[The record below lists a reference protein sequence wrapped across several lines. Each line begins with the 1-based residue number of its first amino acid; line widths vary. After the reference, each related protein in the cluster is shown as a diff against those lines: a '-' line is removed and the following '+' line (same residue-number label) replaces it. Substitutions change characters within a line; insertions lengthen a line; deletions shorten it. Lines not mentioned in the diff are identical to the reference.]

1 MRLRVCW
8 LVSLVAAER
17 RRKRQRAKA
26 GWGILQISI
35 LTLFSEAR
43 LTAIPRFVAAVCL
56 SFTIAVGHVALHA
69 QDEKTDD
76 AKAEH
81 KDDKPVPVPPE
92 SAVVTHHE
100 WKAAGAPVA
109 YTATAGNLVIHDD
122 DDKPYGSVFYV
133 AYTKDSV
140 ADAGTRPITFL
151 YNGGPGAATIW
162 LHMGSVGPMRVVTS
176 SPDATGSAPYKLV
189 PNEYSLLGKTDLVFI
204 DAVGTG
210 FSKPVGKATEKDFA
224 GTDEDIK
231 AFERFIERYI
241 TVNKRWNSPKYLMGE
256 SYGTTRSAALAD
268 ALQEKG
274 IELNGVVLIS
284 SILNYGV
291 LLPGYDTNPI
301 VYLPSYAAIAW
312 FHNKLAQ
319 KPADLKSFLEEVR
332 RYARGPYAEALAQ
345 GDVLPEAEKDAVAQK
360 LSAYTGL
367 SVDYLKQ
374 TNLRINPSRFRKE
387 LLRGEREIMGRY
399 DARFEGTD
407 VDAAGEAPAYD
418 PSDTGISGAF
428 VAAFHEYLARDLNDP
443 TADTYYVSGPKVNES
458 WNWKHKVPGRGSPLQ
473 LPYVAGDLADAM
485 RKNPKLKVFS
495 ANGYFDLATPF
506 FSTEYDLDHMY
517 LEPALRSNVEFG
529 YYPAGHMIY
538 LNLEALKEFR
548 EDMNRFYTET
558 VVSP

>member
-1 MRLRVCW
+1 LPGISR
-8 LVSLVAAER
+8 SL
-17 RRKRQRAKA
+17 
-26 GWGILQISI
+26 
-35 LTLFSEAR
+35 
-43 LTAIPRFVAAVCL
+43 AAVCL
-56 SFTIAVGHVALHA
+56 SCTIAFGHLALHA
-69 QDEKTDD
+69 QDEKKDEGKT
-76 AKAEH
+76 EH
-81 KDDKPVPVPPE
+81 KDEKQTPVPPE
-92 SAVVTHHE
+92 SAAVTHHE
-100 WKAAGAPVA
+100 WKAAGTPVA

-140 ADAGTRPITFL
+140 AEEGTRPITFL

-162 LHMGSVGPMRVVTS
+162 LHMGSVGPMRVVTA

-210 FSKPVGKATEKDFA
+210 FSKPVGKATEKEFA
-224 GTDEDIK
+224 GTDQDVT

-241 TVNKRWNSPKYLMGE
+241 TLNKRWNSPKYLMGE

-274 IELNGVVLIS
+274 IELNGVVLVS

-291 LLPGYDTNPI
+291 RVPGYDTEPV

-319 KPADLKSFLEEVR
+319 KPADLKSFLDEVR

-345 GDVLPEAEKDAVAQK
+345 GDALPAAEKDAVAQK
-360 LSAYTGL
+360 LSACTGL

-387 LLRGEREIMGRY
+387 LLRGEREVLGRY

-407 VDAAGEAPAYD
+407 IDAAGETPGYD
-418 PSDTGISGAF
+418 PSDTGIAGAF
-428 VAAFHEYLARDLNDP
+428 IAAFHDYLAHDLNDT
-443 TADTYYVSGPKVNES
+443 TADTYYVSGPKVNDS
-458 WNWKHKVPGRGSPLQ
+458 WDWKHKVPGGRGRPMQ

-538 LNLEALKEFR
+538 LNVEALKEYR
-548 EDMNRFYTET
+548 DDMNRFYAET
-558 VVSP
+558 TH

>member
-1 MRLRVCW
+1 LTVISR
-8 LVSLVAAER
+8 SLGAV
-17 RRKRQRAKA
+17 
-26 GWGILQISI
+26 G
-35 LTLFSEAR
+35 LTL
-43 LTAIPRFVAAVCL
+43 AITLCSV
-56 SFTIAVGHVALHA
+56 SMHA
-69 QDEKTDD
+69 QEEKKDE

-81 KDDKPVPVPPE
+81 KEEKQTPVPPE
-92 SAVVTHHE
+92 SAVTTHHE
-100 WKAAGAPVA
+100 WKAAGTSVA

-122 DDKPYGSVFYV
+122 DDKAYGSVFYV
-133 AYTKDSV
+133 AYTQDG
-140 ADAGTRPITFL
+140 ANEGTRPITFL
-151 YNGGPGAATIW
+151 YNGGPGSSTIW
-162 LHMGSVGPMRVVTS
+162 LHMGSVGPVRVVTA
-176 SPDATGSAPYKLV
+176 SPDATGTAPYKLL
-189 PNEYSLLGKTDLVFI
+189 PNEYSLLGKTDLIFV

-224 GTDEDIK
+224 GTDQDVT
-231 AFERFIERYI
+231 AFQRFIERYI

-274 IELNGVVLIS
+274 IELNGVVLVS

-291 LLPGYDTNPI
+291 RVPGYDTEPI
-301 VYLPSYAAIAW
+301 AYLPSYAAIAW

-319 KPADLKSFLEEVR
+319 KPADLKSFLDEVR
-332 RYARGPYAEALAQ
+332 RFARGQYAEALAQ
-345 GDVLPEAEKDAVAQK
+345 GDTLSDAERDAVAQK
-360 LSAYTGL
+360 LSNYTGL

-407 VDAAGEAPAYD
+407 VDAAGETPGYD

-428 VAAFHEYLARDLNDP
+428 IAAFHDYLAHDLNDP

-458 WNWKHKVPGRGSPLQ
+458 WDWKHKAPAGRGRPMQ

-517 LEPALRSNVEFG
+517 LEPPLRKNVEFG

-538 LNLEALKEFR
+538 LNVEALKEFR
-548 EDMNRFYTET
+548 DDMNRFYGET
-558 VVSP
+558 AHP

>member
-1 MRLRVCW
+1 LAVLSR
-8 LVSLVAAER
+8 S
-17 RRKRQRAKA
+17 
-26 GWGILQISI
+26 
-35 LTLFSEAR
+35 F
-43 LTAIPRFVAAVCL
+43 AAVCL
-56 SFTIAVGHVALHA
+56 SLTIAFGQLALHA
-69 QDEKTDD
+69 QEEKKDD
-76 AKAEH
+76 AKTEH
-81 KDDKPVPVPPE
+81 KDEKQTPVPPE
-92 SAVVTHHE
+92 STALTHHV
-100 WKAAGAPVA
+100 WKAAGTPVS
-109 YTATAGNLVIHDD
+109 YTAAAGNLVIHDD

-133 AYTKDSV
+133 AYTEDGANES
-140 ADAGTRPITFL
+140 TRPVTFL
-151 YNGGPGAATIW
+151 YNGGPGSATIW
-162 LHMGSVGPMRVVTS
+162 LHMGSVGPVRVVTA
-176 SPDATGSAPYKLV
+176 SPDATGAPPYKLV
-189 PNEYSLLGKTDLVFI
+189 PNDDSLLGKTDLIFV
-204 DAVGTG
+204 DAVGTS

-224 GTDEDIK
+224 GTDEDVK

-241 TVNKRWNSPKYLMGE
+241 TLNKRWNSPKYLMGE

-284 SILNYGV
+284 SILNYGIRV
-291 LLPGYDTNPI
+291 PGYDTESI

-319 KPADLKSFLEEVR
+319 KPSDLKSFLEEVR

-345 GDVLPEAEKDAVAQK
+345 GDQLSDAEKDTVAQK
-360 LSAYTGL
+360 LSSYTGL

-399 DARFEGTD
+399 DARFEGSD
-407 VDAAGEAPAYD
+407 VDAAGETPAYD

-428 VAAFHEYLARDLNDP
+428 IAAFHDYLAHDLNDA
-443 TADTYYVSGPKVNES
+443 TSDTYYVSGPKVNES
-458 WNWKHKVPGRGSPLQ
+458 WNWKHNAPGARRPLQ

-506 FSTEYDLDHMY
+506 FSTEYDLSHMY

-538 LNLEALKEFR
+538 LNVEALKEFR
-548 EDMNRFYTET
+548 DDMNRFYTQT
-558 VVSP
+558 SHP